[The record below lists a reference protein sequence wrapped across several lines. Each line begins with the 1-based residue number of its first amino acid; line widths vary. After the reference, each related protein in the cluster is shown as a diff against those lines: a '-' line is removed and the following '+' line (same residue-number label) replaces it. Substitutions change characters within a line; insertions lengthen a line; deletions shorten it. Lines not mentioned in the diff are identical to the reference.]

1 VIVVCSDDRE
11 FARQTCRQRWLVAV
25 WYDSVLI
32 FGSKT
37 STAWMTSFA
46 TKCAQ
51 SCTLLF
57 AFPAEDLADR
67 LGPEDVVAPGK
78 MYSSDLPAD
87 SDEDPI

>member
-1 VIVVCSDDRE
+1 VARGSLVRQCFDFRVEDFDGLDDE
-11 FARQTCRQRWLVAV
+11 
-25 WYDSVLI
+25 
-32 FGSKT
+32 
-37 STAWMTSFA
+37 FA